1 MPQQN
6 CGYLFDKMRK
16 LSDDRPN
23 NSIENGVRIK
33 PLLGEILRTQAH
45 DLRTWVA
52 LMLGD
57 CDQRPPSTIRPNR
70 EPGRRPARVNRSG
83 IHDSPGLSR
92 EPYGR
97 AKFRPSRHS

>member
-1 MPQQN
+1 MPQRN
-6 CGYLFDKMRK
+6 CGYLPDKMRK

-23 NSIENGVRIK
+23 NSIENGVRIN
-33 PLLGEILRTQAH
+33 PELGEILRTQAN

-52 LMLGD
+52 FILGD

-83 IHDSPGLSR
+83 IRDSPGLSR

-97 AKFRPSRHS
+97 AKFRPSRRS